1 MHTRDIDTPA
11 LVVDLDILDR
21 NLGRVAGYARQHG
34 LRLRP
39 HTKTHKSIR
48 LAKRQLESGAMGLTV
63 AKVSEAEV
71 MLGAEPADLLVA
83 YPIIGRAKLEL
94 RMEVARRTRVTVA
107 LDSVFAARQLSDAAR
122 AAQQE
127 IGVLA
132 EVDVG
137 LGRVGVAP
145 GEALVQLAQSI
156 SKFPRLRFEGIAFYP
171 GHIKDMGEAGQRA
184 LAQLAELLRSILF
197 DFRRAG
203 IEAGIVSG
211 GSTPTLFHSHE
222 LRSEE

>member
-1 MHTRDIDTPA
+1 MLVREIDTPA

-48 LAKRQLESGAMGLTV
+48 LAKRQLVSGAMGLTV

-83 YPIIGRAKLEL
+83 YPIIGRAKIERL
-94 RMEVARRTRVTVA
+94 MEVARRARVTVA
-107 LDSVFAARQLSDAAR
+107 LDSTFAARQLSDAAR
-122 AAQQE
+122 AAQVE
-127 IGVLA
+127 VGVLA

-137 LGRVGVAP
+137 LGRVGVSP
-145 GEALVQLAQSI
+145 GALLQLAQAI
-156 SKFPRLRFEGIAFYP
+156 ERLP
-171 GHIKDMGEAGQRA
+171 H
-184 LAQLAELLRSILF
+184 
-197 DFRRAG
+197 
-203 IEAGIVSG
+203 
-211 GSTPTLFHSHE
+211 
-222 LRSEE
+222 

>member
-1 MHTRDIDTPA
+1 MHVRDIDTPA

-21 NLGRVAGYARQHG
+21 NLARVAGYARQHG

-48 LAKRQLESGAMGLTV
+48 LARRQLESGAVGLTV

-83 YPIIGRAKLEL
+83 YPIIGRTKLERL
-94 RMEVARRTRVTVA
+94 MEVARRTRVTVA
-107 LDSVFAARQLSDAAR
+107 LDSVFAARQLSEAAR

-156 SKFPRLRFEGIAFYP
+156 AKLPWLRFEGIAFYP
-171 GHIKDMGEAGQRA
+171 GHIKDMGESGHRA
-184 LAQLAELLRSILF
+184 LGQLAELLRSMPGFAHVF
-197 DFRRAG
+197 D
-203 IEAGIVSG
+203 
-211 GSTPTLFHSHE
+211 
-222 LRSEE
+222 